1 MGLWIGWNDN
11 QATQSAQSGIVR
23 IPDPSLVVLIGVA
36 GSGKSTFAMRH
47 FRATEVVSSDACR
60 AMVSDDPAN
69 QAATRAAFEVLH
81 LIVAKRL
88 EFLKLAVIDA
98 TNVQPRAR
106 ERLIRLAAEH
116 DLPAIAIVLDLPA
129 RLCEERD
136 RARPDR
142 QVGPDVIRYQ
152 YETLHR
158 SLPSLASEGFRAV
171 YHLTTPEAIE
181 GTRVERVPLPPD
193 RRTDHGPFDI
203 IGDVHGCFDE
213 LCELL
218 GELGY
223 AISERACEDS
233 SLWYH
238 VRPPAG
244 RRALFLGDLVDRGPN
259 NPAVLRLVMGMVEA
273 GTALC
278 VPGNHDDKLMRYL
291 NGRKVK
297 IAHGLAT
304 TLEQLE
310 RESPEFRERVRA
322 FIAGLTHHYVLD
334 GGRLVV
340 AHAGMKEQLQGRD
353 SKRVRDYAL
362 YGETTG
368 ELDEYGLPIRIDWAA
383 HYQGRA
389 IVVYGHTPVHEP
401 TWVNRTINIDTGC
414 VFGGRLTALRYPEL
428 VLTSVLARQT
438 YAVRGRPF
446 LRPVE
451 AGLPPAPGFAVE
463 RVLGTENSVQ
473 HSRVNE

>member
-1 MGLWIGWNDN
+1 MDFRIRGRNDR
-11 QATQSAQSGIVR
+11 TSQSAQNGILR
-23 IPDPSLVVLIGVA
+23 IPDPSLVVLVGVA
-36 GSGKSTFAMRH
+36 GSGKSTFAARH
-47 FRATEVVSSDACR
+47 FRPTEVVSSDHCR
-60 AMVSDDPAN
+60 ALVSDDPAN

-88 EFLKLAVIDA
+88 EFLKLAVVDA

-116 DLPAIAIVLDLPA
+116 DLPAVAIVLDLPVQV
-129 RLCEERD
+129 CEERD
-136 RARPDR
+136 RERPDR

-158 SLPSLASEGFRAV
+158 SLPSLAQEGFRAV
-171 YHLTTPEAIE
+171 YRLTTPEAVDEASIH
-181 GTRVERVPLPPD
+181 RVPLPPD
-193 RRTDHGPFDI
+193 RRVDHGPFDI

-213 LCELL
+213 LCALL

-223 AISERACEDS
+223 EITVNLSADHEHRYSVRA
-233 SLWYH
+233 
-238 VRPPAG
+238 PAG

-259 NPAVLRLVMGMVEA
+259 SPEVLRLVMTMAAE

-297 IAHGLAT
+297 IAHGLAA

-310 RESPEFRERVRA
+310 RESPEFRERVRT
-322 FIAGLTHHYVLD
+322 FLAGLTHHYVLD
-334 GGRLVV
+334 TGRLVV
-340 AHAGMKEQLQGRD
+340 AHAGMKERYQGRD
-353 SKRVRDYAL
+353 SKRVRDFAL
-362 YGETTG
+362 FGETTG

-383 HYQGRA
+383 DYRGRA
-389 IVVYGHTPVHEP
+389 LVVYGHTPVQEP
-401 TWVNRTINIDTGC
+401 AWVNRTINIDTGC

-428 VLTSVLARQT
+428 VLASVLARQT

-451 AGLPPAPGFAVE
+451 AGLPPAPGFVME
-463 RVLGTENSVQ
+463 RALGG
-473 HSRVNE
+473 SRDAE

>member
-1 MGLWIGWNDN
+1 MNE
-11 QATQSAQSGIVR
+11 SMR

-36 GSGKSTFAMRH
+36 GSGKSTFAARH
-47 FRATEVVSSDACR
+47 FLPTEVVSSDHCR
-60 AMVSDDPAN
+60 ALISDDPAN

-88 EFLKLAVIDA
+88 EFLRLAVVDA
-98 TNVQPRAR
+98 TNVQPHAR

-116 DLPAIAIVLDLPA
+116 DLPAIALVLDLPA

-136 RARPDR
+136 RARPGR

-158 SLPSLASEGFRAV
+158 SLPSLAQEGFRAV
-171 YHLTTPEAIE
+171 YRLTTPEAIE
-181 GTRVERVPLPPD
+181 GARIHRMPLPPD
-193 RRTDHGPFDI
+193 RRADQGPLDI

-223 AISERACEDS
+223 EVSENPSADDWN
-233 SLWYH
+233 WYS

-259 NPAVLRLVMGMVEA
+259 SPAVLRLVMGMVQA

-297 IAHGLAT
+297 IAHGLAA

-310 RESPEFRERVRA
+310 RESPEFRERVRG
-322 FIAGLTHHYVLD
+322 FLAGLTHHYVLD

-340 AHAGMKEQLQGRD
+340 AHAGMKERFQGRD
-353 SKRVRDYAL
+353 SKRVRDFAL
-362 YGETTG
+362 FGETTG
-368 ELDEYGLPIRIDWAA
+368 EIDEYGLPIRLDWAA
-383 HYQGRA
+383 DYRGRA
-389 IVVYGHTPVHEP
+389 LVVYGHTPVHEP
-401 TWVNRTINIDTGC
+401 AWVNRTINIDTGC

-451 AGLPPAPGFAVE
+451 VGPPPAPGFVMD
-463 RVLGTENSVQ
+463 RILGAECPPHAPSD
-473 HSRVNE
+473 SD

>member
-1 MGLWIGWNDN
+1 V
-11 QATQSAQSGIVR
+11 TQLGSGKVLR
-23 IPDPSLVVLIGVA
+23 IPDPSLVVLVGVA

-47 FRATEVVSSDACR
+47 FRPTEVVSSDYCR
-60 AMVSDDPAN
+60 ALVSDDSAN
-69 QAATRAAFEVLH
+69 QAATQAAFEVLH

-88 EFLKLAVIDA
+88 EFLKLAVVDA

-106 ERLIRLAAEH
+106 ERLIRLASEH
-116 DLPAIAIVLDLPA
+116 DLPAIAIVLDLPPSI
-129 RLCEERD
+129 CEERD
-136 RARPDR
+136 RNRADR
-142 QVGPDVIRYQ
+142 TVGPDVIRYQ
-152 YETLHR
+152 FETLHR
-158 SLPSLASEGFRAV
+158 SLPSLAGEGFRAV
-171 YHLTTPEAIE
+171 YRLTTPEMIE
-181 GTRVERVPLPPD
+181 ATRVERVPLPPD
-193 RRTDHGPFDI
+193 RRADHGPFDI
-203 IGDVHGCFDE
+203 IGDVHGCFVE

-223 AISERACEDS
+223 TISERACEDS
-233 SLWYH
+233 SSWYH
-238 VRPPAG
+238 VQPPAG

-259 NPAVLRLVMGMVEA
+259 SPAVLRLVMGMVEA

-310 RESPEFRERVRA
+310 QEPPDFRERVRA

-340 AHAGMKEQLQGRD
+340 AHAGMNEQLQGRD
-353 SKRVRDYAL
+353 SKRVRDFAL

-383 HYQGRA
+383 SYRGRA
-389 IVVYGHTPVHEP
+389 LVVYGHTPVHEP
-401 TWVNRTINIDTGC
+401 AWVNRTINIDTGC

-428 VLTSVLARQT
+428 VLASVPARQA

-446 LRPVE
+446 LRPIE

-463 RVLGTENSVQ
+463 RALGG
-473 HSRVNE
+473 SREVKSLDDE